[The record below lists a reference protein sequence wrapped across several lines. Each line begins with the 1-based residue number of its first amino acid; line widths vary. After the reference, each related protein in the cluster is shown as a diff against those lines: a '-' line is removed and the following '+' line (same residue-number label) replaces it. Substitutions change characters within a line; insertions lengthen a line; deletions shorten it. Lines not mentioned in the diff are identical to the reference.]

1 MLYNNLYSIILFAEA
16 PGRLLG
22 VFEKLGRYSSKAE
35 RFLKEETEHDA
46 YAKGNT
52 AGY

>member
-1 MLYNNLYSIILFAEA
+1 MLFNNIILFAVA
-16 PGRLLG
+16 SGRFLG
-22 VFEKLGRYSSKAE
+22 VFEKLGKYSSKAE
-35 RFLKEETEHDA
+35 RFLKEATGNDA